1 MSWEEVST
9 VQLRTEF
16 VLLARQEGANVRQ
29 LCRRFNISPSTA
41 YKWLSRFEK
50 SGAEGLNNQS
60 RRPKTSPKRCADE
73 VEKQI
78 LTVSQEYAAW
88 GARKLKRVLEDKGLV
103 MPSVSTVHAV
113 LQRHSR
119 VDPKAAEIKPFIRFE
134 HETPNDLWQMDFK
147 GHFGLSQGRCHPL
160 TILDDHSRF
169 SMCIAACANE
179 QRDTVQEHLIR
190 VFRRYGLPLRM
201 TMDNGSPWGDQTGVY
216 TALEV
221 WLMGQGIKVGHSR
234 PYHPQTQGKLE
245 RFHRSLKSEVLQGRH
260 FTDLNSAQQAFDIW
274 RDVYNQKRPHQ
285 ALDMQ
290 VPATRYSTSPREYQ
304 EQQMVPEYADGDV
317 VRKVQVKGEIYWRN
331 REYSIGKAFHGLSIA
346 IRETAEDGIHDVYW
360 SRHRIARIDLNLQI
374 VTAGKKI

>member
-88 GARKLKRVLEDKGLV
+88 GARKLKRVLEDKGLA

-134 HETPNDLWQMDFK
+134 HEAPNDLWQMDFK
-147 GHFGLSQGRCHPL
+147 GHFSLSQGRCHPL

-190 VFRRYGLPLRM
+190 VFRRYGLPLRI

-290 VPATRYSTSPREYQ
+290 VPATRYSSSPREYQ
-304 EQQMVPEYADGDV
+304 EQQMAPEYADGDV

-374 VTAGKKI
+374 VTAGKRI

>member
-88 GARKLKRVLEDKGLV
+88 GARKLKRVLEDKGLA

-134 HETPNDLWQMDFK
+134 HEAPNDLWQMDFK
-147 GHFGLSQGRCHPL
+147 GHFSLSQGRCHPL

-190 VFRRYGLPLRM
+190 VFRRYGLPLRI

-245 RFHRSLKSEVLQGRH
+245 RFHRNLKSEVLQGRH

-290 VPATRYSTSPREYQ
+290 VPATRYSSSPREYQ
-304 EQQMVPEYADGDV
+304 EQQMAPEYADGDV

-374 VTAGKKI
+374 VTAGKRI

>member
-9 VQLRTEF
+9 VQLRSEF

-50 SGAEGLNNQS
+50 SGAEGLNNRS

-78 LTVSQEYAAW
+78 LTASQEYAAW
-88 GARKLKRVLEDKGLV
+88 GARKLKRVLEDEGAV

-134 HETPNDLWQMDFK
+134 HEAPNDLWQMDFK
-147 GHFGLSQGRCHPL
+147 GHISLAQGRCHPL
-160 TILDDHSRF
+160 TVLDDHSRF
-169 SMCIAACANE
+169 SLCIAACINE
-179 QRDTVQEHLIR
+179 QRGTVQEHLIR
-190 VFRRYGLPLRM
+190 VFRRHGLPLRM

-221 WLMGQGIKVGHSR
+221 WLMSQGIKVGHSR

-245 RFHRSLKSEVLQGRH
+245 RFHRSLKNEVLRDRH
-260 FTDLNSAQQAFDIW
+260 FIDLNDAQRAFDIW
-274 RDVYNQKRPHQ
+274 RDIYNQKRPHQ

-290 VPATRYSTSPREYQ
+290 VPSTRYSSSPRDYQ
-304 EQQMVPEYADGDV
+304 EQPAAPEYDEGDV
-317 VRKVQVKGEIYWRN
+317 VRKVQVKGEIYWGD
-331 REYSIGKAFHGLSIA
+331 REYTVGKAFYGRSVA
-346 IRETAEDGIHDVYW
+346 IRGTTEDGIHDVYW

>member
-1 MSWEEVST
+1 VSWEEVST

-78 LTVSQEYAAW
+78 LNVSQEYAAW

-134 HETPNDLWQMDFK
+134 HDAPNDLWQMDFK
-147 GHFGLSQGRCHPL
+147 GHVGMRHGRCHPL

-169 SMCIAACANE
+169 SLCIAACANQQRQTVEE
-179 QRDTVQEHLIR
+179 QLVG
-190 VFRRYGLPLRM
+190 VFRRYGLPQRM

-221 WLMGQGIKVGHSR
+221 WLMRQGIRVSHSR
-234 PYHPQTQGKLE
+234 PYHPQTQGKIE
-245 RFHRSLKSEVLQGRH
+245 RFHRSLKAEVLQSQC
-260 FTDLNSAQQAFDIW
+260 FIDLVGAQKAFDIW
-274 RDVYNQKRPHQ
+274 RETYNQKRPHQ
-285 ALDMQ
+285 ALGMG
-290 VPATRYSTSPREYQ
+290 VPASRYSSSPLEYQ
-304 EQQMVPEYADGDV
+304 ETRPVLEYAEGDL
-317 VRKVQVKGEIYWRN
+317 VRKVQGNGEMYWR
-331 REYSIGKAFHGLSIA
+331 SSQFLIGKAFIGELIA
-346 IRETAEDGIHDVYW
+346 IRGTTEDGIYDVYW
-360 SRHRIARIDLNLQI
+360 SRHRIARIDLIQQT
-374 VTAGKKI
+374 VVSGKRI

>member
-41 YKWLSRFEK
+41 YKWLSRFDK

-88 GARKLKRVLEDKGLV
+88 GARKLKRVLEDKGLA

-113 LQRHSR
+113 LQRHLR

-134 HETPNDLWQMDFK
+134 HEAPNDLWQMDFK
-147 GHFGLSQGRCHPL
+147 GHFSLSQGRCHPL

-190 VFRRYGLPLRM
+190 VFRRYGLPLRI

-290 VPATRYSTSPREYQ
+290 VPATRYSSSPREYQ
-304 EQQMVPEYADGDV
+304 EQQMAPEYADGDV

-374 VTAGKKI
+374 VTAGKRI

>member
-50 SGAEGLNNQS
+50 SGTEGLNNQS
-60 RRPKTSPKRCADE
+60 RRPKTSPQRCADE

-119 VDPKAAEIKPFIRFE
+119 VDPKAAEIKPLIRFE

-374 VTAGKKI
+374 VTAGKRI

>member
-1 MSWEEVST
+1 VSWEEVST

-50 SGAEGLNNQS
+50 SGAEGMSNQS

-134 HETPNDLWQMDFK
+134 HEAPNDLWQMDFK
-147 GHFGLSQGRCHPL
+147 GHVGMRHGRCHPL

-169 SMCIAACANE
+169 SLCIAACANQQRQTVEE
-179 QRDTVQEHLIR
+179 QLVG
-190 VFRRYGLPLRM
+190 VFRRYGLPQRM

-221 WLMGQGIKVGHSR
+221 WLMRQGIRVSHSR
-234 PYHPQTQGKLE
+234 PYHPQTQGKIE
-245 RFHRSLKSEVLQGRH
+245 RFHRSLKAEVLQSQC
-260 FTDLNSAQQAFDIW
+260 FIDLVGAQKAFDIW
-274 RDVYNQKRPHQ
+274 RETYNQKRPHQ
-285 ALDMQ
+285 ALGMG
-290 VPATRYSTSPREYQ
+290 VPASRYSSSPLEYQ
-304 EQQMVPEYADGDV
+304 ETRPVLEYAEGDL
-317 VRKVQVKGEIYWRN
+317 VRKVQGNGEMYWR
-331 REYSIGKAFHGLSIA
+331 SSQFLIGKAFIGELIA
-346 IRETAEDGIHDVYW
+346 IRGTTEDGIYDVYW
-360 SRHRIARIDLNLQI
+360 SRHRIARIDLIQQT
-374 VTAGKKI
+374 VVSGKRI

>member
-16 VLLARQEGANVRQ
+16 VLLAQQEGANVRQ

-134 HETPNDLWQMDFK
+134 HEAPNDLWQMDFK
-147 GHFGLSQGRCHPL
+147 GHVGMRHGRCHPL

-169 SMCIAACANE
+169 SLCIAACANQQRQTVEE
-179 QRDTVQEHLIR
+179 QLVG
-190 VFRRYGLPLRM
+190 VFRRYGLPQRM

-221 WLMGQGIKVGHSR
+221 WLMRQGIRVSHSR
-234 PYHPQTQGKLE
+234 PYHPQTQGKIE
-245 RFHRSLKSEVLQGRH
+245 RFHRSLKAEVLQSQC
-260 FTDLNSAQQAFDIW
+260 FIDLVGAQKAFDIW
-274 RDVYNQKRPHQ
+274 RETYNQKRPHQ
-285 ALDMQ
+285 ALGMG
-290 VPATRYSTSPREYQ
+290 VPASRYSSSPLEYQ
-304 EQQMVPEYADGDV
+304 ETRPVLEYAEGDL
-317 VRKVQVKGEIYWRN
+317 VRKVQGNGEMYWR
-331 REYSIGKAFHGLSIA
+331 SSQFLIGKAFIGELIA
-346 IRETAEDGIHDVYW
+346 IKETTEDGIYDVYW
-360 SRHRIARIDLNLQI
+360 SRHRIARIDLIQQA
-374 VTAGKKI
+374 VVSGKRI

>member
-16 VLLARQEGANVRQ
+16 VLLARQEGANIRQ

-50 SGAEGLNNQS
+50 AGTEGLNDQS

-73 VEKQI
+73 MEKQI

-119 VDPKAAEIKPFIRFE
+119 VDPTAAEIKPFIRFE
-134 HETPNDLWQMDFK
+134 HEAPNDLWQMDFK

-290 VPATRYSTSPREYQ
+290 VPATRYSSSSREYQ
-304 EQQMVPEYADGDV
+304 EQQMAPEYADGDV

-374 VTAGKKI
+374 VTAGKRI

>member
-9 VQLRTEF
+9 VQLRAEF

-41 YKWLSRFEK
+41 YKWLNRFET
-50 SGAEGLNNQS
+50 SGAEGLKDQS

-78 LTVSQEYAAW
+78 LTVSDEYAAW
-88 GARKLKRVLEDKGLV
+88 GARKLKRVLEDTGAV

-113 LQRHSR
+113 LKRHSR

-134 HETPNDLWQMDFK
+134 HEAPNELWQMDFK
-147 GHFGLSQGRCHPL
+147 GHFSLSQGRCHPL

-169 SMCIAACANE
+169 SLCIAACANE
-179 QRDTVQEHLIR
+179 QRETVQNHLIQ

-221 WLMGQGIKVGHSR
+221 WLMDQGIKVGHSR

-245 RFHRSLKSEVLQGRH
+245 RFHRSLKNEVLQGRH
-260 FTDLNSAQQAFDIW
+260 FIDLNDAQRAFDIW

-285 ALDMQ
+285 ALGMQ
-290 VPATRYSTSPREYQ
+290 VPATRYSSSPREYQ
-304 EQQMVPEYADGDV
+304 EQQAAPEYVDGDV
-317 VRKVQVKGEIYWRN
+317 IRKVQVKGEIYWKN
-331 REYSIGKAFHGLSIA
+331 REYSIGKAFHGKPIA
-346 IRETAEDGIHDVYW
+346 IRATTEDGIHDVYW
-360 SRHRIARIDLNLQI
+360 GRHRIAQIDLNLQI

>member
-78 LTVSQEYAAW
+78 LNVSQEYAAW
-88 GARKLKRVLEDKGLV
+88 GARKLKRVLEDKGLA

-134 HETPNDLWQMDFK
+134 HEAPNDLWQMDFK
-147 GHFGLSQGRCHPL
+147 GHVGMRHGRCHPL

-169 SMCIAACANE
+169 SLCIAACANQQRQTVEE
-179 QRDTVQEHLIR
+179 QLVG
-190 VFRRYGLPLRM
+190 VFRRYGLPQRM

-221 WLMGQGIKVGHSR
+221 WLMRQGIRVSHSR
-234 PYHPQTQGKLE
+234 PYHPQTQGKIE
-245 RFHRSLKSEVLQGRH
+245 RFHRSLKAEVLQSQC
-260 FTDLNSAQQAFDIW
+260 FIDLVGAQKAFDIW
-274 RDVYNQKRPHQ
+274 RETYNQKRPHQ
-285 ALDMQ
+285 ALGMG
-290 VPATRYSTSPREYQ
+290 VPASRYSSSPLEYQ
-304 EQQMVPEYADGDV
+304 ETRPVLEYAEGDLI
-317 VRKVQVKGEIYWRN
+317 RKVQGNGEMYWR
-331 REYSIGKAFHGLSIA
+331 SSQFLIGKAFIGELIA
-346 IRETAEDGIHDVYW
+346 IRGTTEDGIYDVYW
-360 SRHRIARIDLNLQI
+360 SRHRIARIDLIQQT
-374 VTAGKKI
+374 VVSGKRI

>member
-16 VLLARQEGANVRQ
+16 VLLARQEGANIRQ

-73 VEKQI
+73 MEKQI

-134 HETPNDLWQMDFK
+134 HEAPNDLWQMDFK

-290 VPATRYSTSPREYQ
+290 VPATRYSSSPREYQ
-304 EQQMVPEYADGDV
+304 EQQMAPEYADGDV

-331 REYSIGKAFHGLSIA
+331 REYSIGKAFYGLSIA

-374 VTAGKKI
+374 VTAGKRI

>member
-9 VQLRTEF
+9 VQLRSEF
-16 VLLARQEGANVRQ
+16 VHLARQEGANVRQ

-41 YKWLSRFEK
+41 YKWLNRFET
-50 SGAEGLNNQS
+50 SGAEGLIDQS
-60 RRPKTSPKRCADE
+60 RRPKTSPKRCAEE
-73 VEKQI
+73 VEQQI
-78 LTVSQEYAAW
+78 LTVSEEYAAW
-88 GARKLKRVLEDKGLV
+88 GARKLKRVLEDSGAV

-119 VDPKAAEIKPFIRFE
+119 VDSKAAEIKPFIRFE
-134 HETPNDLWQMDFK
+134 HEAPNDLWQMDFK
-147 GHFGLSQGRCHPL
+147 GHISLAQGRCHPL

-169 SMCIAACANE
+169 SLCIAACLDE
-179 QRDTVQEHLIR
+179 RRETVQEHLIR
-190 VFRRYGLPLRM
+190 VFRRHGLPLRM

-221 WLMGQGIKVGHSR
+221 WLMSQGIKVGHSR

-245 RFHRSLKSEVLQGRH
+245 RFHRSLKNEVLRDRH
-260 FTDLNSAQQAFDIW
+260 FIDLNGAQRAFDIW
-274 RDVYNQKRPHQ
+274 RDIYNQKRPHQ

-290 VPATRYSTSPREYQ
+290 VPATRYSSSPREYQ
-304 EQQMVPEYADGDV
+304 EQPAAPEYDDGDV

-331 REYSIGKAFHGLSIA
+331 REYTVGKAFYGRSVA
-346 IRETAEDGIHDVYW
+346 IRETTEDGIRDVYW

>member
-1 MSWEEVST
+1 
-9 VQLRTEF
+9 
-16 VLLARQEGANVRQ
+16 
-29 LCRRFNISPSTA
+29 
-41 YKWLSRFEK
+41 
-50 SGAEGLNNQS
+50 
-60 RRPKTSPKRCADE
+60 
-73 VEKQI
+73 
-78 LTVSQEYAAW
+78 
-88 GARKLKRVLEDKGLV
+88 
-103 MPSVSTVHAV
+103 
-113 LQRHSR
+113 
-119 VDPKAAEIKPFIRFE
+119 
-134 HETPNDLWQMDFK
+134 
-147 GHFGLSQGRCHPL
+147 
-160 TILDDHSRF
+160 
-169 SMCIAACANE
+169 MCIAACANE

-190 VFRRYGLPLRM
+190 VFRRYGLPLRI
-201 TMDNGSPWGDQTGVY
+201 TMDNGSPWGDQTGGY

-290 VPATRYSTSPREYQ
+290 VPATRYSSSPREYQ
-304 EQQMVPEYADGDV
+304 EQQMAPEYADGDV

-374 VTAGKKI
+374 VTAGKRI

>member
-88 GARKLKRVLEDKGLV
+88 GARKLKRVLEDKGLT

-134 HETPNDLWQMDFK
+134 HEAPNDLWQMDFK
-147 GHFGLSQGRCHPL
+147 GHFSLSQGRCHPL

-190 VFRRYGLPLRM
+190 VFRRYGLPLRI

-290 VPATRYSTSPREYQ
+290 VPATRYSSSPREYQ
-304 EQQMVPEYADGDV
+304 EQQMAPEYADGDV

-374 VTAGKKI
+374 VTAGKRI

>member
-1 MSWEEVST
+1 MSWQEVST

-16 VLLARQEGANVRQ
+16 VLLAQQEGANVRQ

-41 YKWLSRFEK
+41 YKWLSRFK
-50 SGAEGLNNQS
+50 ASGTEGLNDQS
-60 RRPKTSPKRCADE
+60 RRPKASPKRCSEE

-78 LTVSQEYAAW
+78 LTASQEYAAW

-119 VDPKAAEIKPFIRFE
+119 VDPKAAGIKAFIRFE
-134 HETPNDLWQMDFK
+134 HEDPNDLWQMDFK

-169 SMCIAACANE
+169 SICIAACANE
-179 QRDTVQEHLIR
+179 QRETVQGHLIR

-201 TMDNGSPWGDQTGVY
+201 TMDNGSPWGDEPGVY
-216 TALEV
+216 SALEV

-260 FTDLNSAQQAFDIW
+260 FTDLNDAQQAFDIW
-274 RDVYNQKRPHQ
+274 RDLYNQTRPHQ

-290 VPATRYSTSPREYQ
+290 VPATRYSSSPREYQ
-304 EQQMVPEYADGDV
+304 EQQMAPEYADADV
-317 VRKVQVKGEIYWRN
+317 VRKVQAKGEINWRN
-331 REYSIGKAFHGLSIA
+331 REYSIGKAFHGLSVA
-346 IRETAEDGIHDVYW
+346 IRETTEDGIHDVYW
-360 SRHRIARIDLNLQI
+360 SSHRIARIDLNLQI
-374 VTAGKKI
+374 VTTGKRI

>member
-50 SGAEGLNNQS
+50 TGAEGLNNQS

-88 GARKLKRVLEDKGLV
+88 GARKLKRVLEDKGLA

-113 LQRHSR
+113 LQRHLR

-134 HETPNDLWQMDFK
+134 HEAPNDLWQMDFK
-147 GHFGLSQGRCHPL
+147 GHFSLSQGRCHPL

-190 VFRRYGLPLRM
+190 VFRRYGLPLRI

-290 VPATRYSTSPREYQ
+290 VPATRYSSSPREYQ
-304 EQQMVPEYADGDV
+304 EQQMAPEYADGDV

-374 VTAGKKI
+374 VTAGKRI

>member
-78 LTVSQEYAAW
+78 LNVSQEYAAW

-134 HETPNDLWQMDFK
+134 HDAPNDLWQMDFK
-147 GHFGLSQGRCHPL
+147 GHVGMRHGRCHPL

-169 SMCIAACANE
+169 SLCIAACANQQRQTVEE
-179 QRDTVQEHLIR
+179 QLVG
-190 VFRRYGLPLRM
+190 VFRRYGLPQRM

-221 WLMGQGIKVGHSR
+221 WLMRQGIRVSHSR
-234 PYHPQTQGKLE
+234 PYHPQTQGKIE
-245 RFHRSLKSEVLQGRH
+245 RFHRSLKAEVLQSQC
-260 FTDLNSAQQAFDIW
+260 FIDLVGAQKAFDIW
-274 RDVYNQKRPHQ
+274 RETYNQKRPHQ
-285 ALDMQ
+285 ALGMG
-290 VPATRYSTSPREYQ
+290 VPASRYSSSPLEYQ
-304 EQQMVPEYADGDV
+304 ETRPVLEYAEGDL
-317 VRKVQVKGEIYWRN
+317 VRKVQGNGEMYWR
-331 REYSIGKAFHGLSIA
+331 SSQFLIGKAFIGELIA
-346 IRETAEDGIHDVYW
+346 IRGTTEDGIYDVYW
-360 SRHRIARIDLNLQI
+360 SRHRIARIDLIQQT
-374 VTAGKKI
+374 VVSGKRI

>member
-1 MSWEEVST
+1 MSWQEVST

-50 SGAEGLNNQS
+50 SGAEGLSNQS

-134 HETPNDLWQMDFK
+134 HEAPNDLWQMDFK

-221 WLMGQGIKVGHSR
+221 WLMSQGIKVGHSR

-290 VPATRYSTSPREYQ
+290 VPATRYSSSPREYQ
-304 EQQMVPEYADGDV
+304 EQQTAPEYADGDV

-331 REYSIGKAFHGLSIA
+331 REYSIGKAFYGLSIA

-374 VTAGKKI
+374 VTAGKRI

>member
-9 VQLRTEF
+9 VQLRSEF
-16 VLLARQEGANVRQ
+16 VHLARQEGANVRQ

-41 YKWLSRFEK
+41 YKWLNRFET
-50 SGAEGLNNQS
+50 SGAEGLIDQS
-60 RRPKTSPKRCADE
+60 RRPKTSPKRCAEE
-73 VEKQI
+73 VEQQI
-78 LTVSQEYAAW
+78 LTVSEEYAAW
-88 GARKLKRVLEDKGLV
+88 GARKLKRVLEDSGVV

-119 VDPKAAEIKPFIRFE
+119 VDSKAAEIKPFIRFE
-134 HETPNDLWQMDFK
+134 HEAPNDLWQMDFK
-147 GHFGLSQGRCHPL
+147 GHISLAQGRCHPL

-169 SMCIAACANE
+169 SLCIAACLDE
-179 QRDTVQEHLIR
+179 RRETVQEHLIR
-190 VFRRYGLPLRM
+190 VFRRHGLPLRM

-221 WLMGQGIKVGHSR
+221 WLMSQGIKVGHSR

-245 RFHRSLKSEVLQGRH
+245 RFHRSLKNEVLRDRH
-260 FTDLNSAQQAFDIW
+260 FIDLNGAQRAFDIW
-274 RDVYNQKRPHQ
+274 RDIYNQKRPHQ

-290 VPATRYSTSPREYQ
+290 VPATRYSSSPREYQ
-304 EQQMVPEYADGDV
+304 EQPAAPEYDDGDV

-331 REYSIGKAFHGLSIA
+331 REYTVGKAFYGRSVA
-346 IRETAEDGIHDVYW
+346 IRETTEGGIHDVYW

>member
-88 GARKLKRVLEDKGLV
+88 GARKLKRVLEDKGLA

-134 HETPNDLWQMDFK
+134 HEAPNDLWQMDFK
-147 GHFGLSQGRCHPL
+147 GHFSLSQGRCHPL

-190 VFRRYGLPLRM
+190 VFRRYGLPLRI

-290 VPATRYSTSPREYQ
+290 VPATRYGSSPREYQ
-304 EQQMVPEYADGDV
+304 EQQMAPEYADGDV

-374 VTAGKKI
+374 VTAGKRI

>member
-9 VQLRTEF
+9 VQLRSEF

-50 SGAEGLNNQS
+50 SGAEGLSNQS

-119 VDPKAAEIKPFIRFE
+119 VDPKAAEVKPFIRFE
-134 HETPNDLWQMDFK
+134 HEAPNDLWQMDFK
-147 GHFGLSQGRCHPL
+147 GHFSLSQGRCHPL

-260 FTDLNSAQQAFDIW
+260 FMDLHSAQQAFDIW

-290 VPATRYSTSPREYQ
+290 VPATRYSSSPREYQ
-304 EQQMVPEYADGDV
+304 EQQMAPEYADGDV

-374 VTAGKKI
+374 VTAGKRI

>member
-50 SGAEGLNNQS
+50 SGAEGMSNQS

-134 HETPNDLWQMDFK
+134 HEAPNDLWQMDFK
-147 GHFGLSQGRCHPL
+147 GHVGMRHGRCHPL

-169 SMCIAACANE
+169 SLCIAACANQQRQTVEE
-179 QRDTVQEHLIR
+179 QLVG
-190 VFRRYGLPLRM
+190 VFRRYGLPQRM

-221 WLMGQGIKVGHSR
+221 WLMRQGIRVSHSR
-234 PYHPQTQGKLE
+234 PYHPQTQGKIE
-245 RFHRSLKSEVLQGRH
+245 RFHRSLKAEVLQSQC
-260 FTDLNSAQQAFDIW
+260 FIDLVGAQKAFDIW
-274 RDVYNQKRPHQ
+274 RETYNQKRPHQ
-285 ALDMQ
+285 ALGMG
-290 VPATRYSTSPREYQ
+290 VPASRYSSSPLEYQ
-304 EQQMVPEYADGDV
+304 ETRPVLEYAEGDL
-317 VRKVQVKGEIYWRN
+317 VRKVQGNGEMYWR
-331 REYSIGKAFHGLSIA
+331 SSQFLIGKAFIGELIA
-346 IRETAEDGIHDVYW
+346 IRGTTEDGIYDVYW
-360 SRHRIARIDLNLQI
+360 SRHRIARIDLIQQT
-374 VTAGKKI
+374 VVSGKRI

>member
-9 VQLRTEF
+9 VQLRSEF

-73 VEKQI
+73 LEKQI
-78 LTVSQEYAAW
+78 LAVSQEYAAW
-88 GARKLKRVLEDKGLV
+88 GARKLKRVLEDKGV
-103 MPSVSTVHAV
+103 AMPSVSTVHAV

-134 HETPNDLWQMDFK
+134 HEAPNDLWQMDFK
-147 GHFGLSQGRCHPL
+147 GHFSLSQGRCHPL

-179 QRDTVQEHLIR
+179 QRGTVQEHLIR

-260 FTDLNSAQQAFDIW
+260 FIDLNNAQQAFDIW

-290 VPATRYSTSPREYQ
+290 VPATRYSSSPREYQ
-304 EQQMVPEYADGDV
+304 EQQMAPEYADGDV

-360 SRHRIARIDLNLQI
+360 SRHRVARIDLNLQI
-374 VTAGKKI
+374 VTAGKRI

>member
-1 MSWEEVST
+1 VSWEEVST

-78 LTVSQEYAAW
+78 LTVSREYAAW
-88 GARKLKRVLEDKGLV
+88 GARKLKRVLEDKGLA

-134 HETPNDLWQMDFK
+134 HEAPNDLWQMDFK
-147 GHFGLSQGRCHPL
+147 GHFSLSQGRCHPL

-190 VFRRYGLPLRM
+190 VFRRYGLPLRI

-290 VPATRYSTSPREYQ
+290 VPATRYSSSPREYQ
-304 EQQMVPEYADGDV
+304 EQQMAPEYADGDV

-374 VTAGKKI
+374 VTAGKRI

>member
-1 MSWEEVST
+1 MSWQEVST
-9 VQLRTEF
+9 VQLRSEF

-29 LCRRFNISPSTA
+29 LCRRYNISPSTA
-41 YKWLSRFEK
+41 YKWLSRFENL
-50 SGAEGLNNQS
+50 GAQGLIDQS
-60 RRPKTSPKRCADE
+60 RRPKTSPKRCAEE
-73 VEKQI
+73 VEQQI
-78 LTVSQEYAAW
+78 LTMSQEYAAW
-88 GARKLKRVLEDKGLV
+88 GARKLKRVLEDDGKV

-134 HETPNDLWQMDFK
+134 HEAPNDLWQIDFK
-147 GHFGLSQGRCHPL
+147 GHISLSHGRCHPL

-169 SMCIAACANE
+169 SLCIAACANE
-179 QRDTVQEHLIR
+179 QRRTVQEQLMR
-190 VFRRYGLPLRM
+190 AFRLYGLPLRM

-221 WLMGQGIKVGHSR
+221 WLMSQGIKVGHSR

-245 RFHRSLKSEVLQGRH
+245 RFHRSLKREVLQGQL
-260 FTDLNSAQQAFDIW
+260 FIDLDDAQRAFDIW
-274 RDVYNQKRPHQ
+274 REIYNQKRPHQ
-285 ALDMQ
+285 ALNMQ
-290 VPATRYSTSPREYQ
+290 VPATRYSSSSREYQ
-304 EQQMVPEYADGDV
+304 EQPAAPEYDDGDV

-331 REYSIGKAFHGLSIA
+331 REYMVGKAFYGRSVA
-346 IRETAEDGIHDVYW
+346 IRETTEDGIHDVYW

>member
-1 MSWEEVST
+1 VSWEEVST

-50 SGAEGLNNQS
+50 SGAEGMSNQS

-134 HETPNDLWQMDFK
+134 HEAPNDLWQMDFK
-147 GHFGLSQGRCHPL
+147 GHVGMRHGRCHPL

-169 SMCIAACANE
+169 SLCIAACANQQRQTVEE
-179 QRDTVQEHLIR
+179 QLVG
-190 VFRRYGLPLRM
+190 VFRRYGLPQRM

-221 WLMGQGIKVGHSR
+221 WLMRQGIRVSHSR
-234 PYHPQTQGKLE
+234 PYHPQTQGKIE
-245 RFHRSLKSEVLQGRH
+245 RFHRSLKAEVLQSQC
-260 FTDLNSAQQAFDIW
+260 FIDLIGAQKAFDIW
-274 RDVYNQKRPHQ
+274 RETYNQKRPHQ
-285 ALDMQ
+285 ALGMG
-290 VPATRYSTSPREYQ
+290 VPASRYSSSPLEYQ
-304 EQQMVPEYADGDV
+304 ETRPVLEYAEGDL
-317 VRKVQVKGEIYWRN
+317 VRKVQGNGEMYWR
-331 REYSIGKAFHGLSIA
+331 SSQFLIGKAFIGELIA
-346 IRETAEDGIHDVYW
+346 IRGTTEDGIYDVYW
-360 SRHRIARIDLNLQI
+360 SRHRIARIDLIQQT
-374 VTAGKKI
+374 VVSGKRI

>member
-41 YKWLSRFEK
+41 YKWLSRFET

-78 LTVSQEYAAW
+78 LTVSQGYPIW

-119 VDPKAAEIKPFIRFE
+119 VDPKAAEVKPFIRFE
-134 HETPNDLWQMDFK
+134 HEAPNDLWQMDFK
-147 GHFGLSQGRCHPL
+147 GHFSLSQGRCHPL

-260 FTDLNSAQQAFDIW
+260 FMDLNSAQQAFDIW

-290 VPATRYSTSPREYQ
+290 VPATRYSSSPREYQ
-304 EQQMVPEYADGDV
+304 EQQMTPEYTDGDV

-374 VTAGKKI
+374 VTAGKRI

>member
-9 VQLRTEF
+9 VQLRSEF

-41 YKWLSRFEK
+41 YKWLNRFENL
-50 SGAEGLNNQS
+50 GAEGLNDQS

-73 VEKQI
+73 VEQQI

-88 GARKLKRVLEDKGLV
+88 GARKLKRVLEDNGLV

-134 HETPNDLWQMDFK
+134 HEAPNDLWQMDFK
-147 GHFGLSQGRCHPL
+147 GHISLGQGRCHPL

-169 SMCIAACANE
+169 SLCIAACINE
-179 QRDTVQEHLIR
+179 QRDTVQEHLVR
-190 VFRRYGLPLRM
+190 AFRRYGLPLRM

-221 WLMGQGIKVGHSR
+221 WLMSQGIKVGHSR

-245 RFHRSLKSEVLQGRH
+245 RFHRSLKNEVLQGQH
-260 FTDLNSAQQAFDIW
+260 FNDLNSAQRAFDIW
-274 RDVYNQKRPHQ
+274 RDIYNQKRPHQ

-290 VPATRYSTSPREYQ
+290 VPATRYSSSSREYQ
-304 EQQMVPEYADGDV
+304 EQPAAPEYDDGDV

-331 REYSIGKAFHGLSIA
+331 REYTVGKAFYGKSVA
-346 IRETAEDGIHDVYW
+346 IRETTEDGIHDVY
-360 SRHRIARIDLNLQI
+360 
-374 VTAGKKI
+374 